1 MNLPVSYNSIW
12 SNKDYVRLLTAQ
24 VTSLVGTG
32 LSSVCLALLAY
43 ELAESDASMV
53 LSIAFGLKMIAYIG
67 LAPVFAFFSRR
78 WPKKQ
83 ALVVLDIVR
92 ACLFTALPFTD
103 QVWQVYVLM
112 FAINACS
119 AAFTPLFQATL
130 PTVLP
135 AREQYTKALSY
146 SRVAYDLEQVVS
158 PVLSAVLLTMMTFR
172 QLFWVDAFTFVFS
185 AALILMCF
193 IPYDSSKLAEKQRL
207 NISTLYKGISA
218 YLSVPSLRR
227 LWYAYLAAAA
237 ASAMV
242 IVNTV
247 VYVHDILHGGD
258 SETALALL
266 AVGAGSMLIAFLLP
280 KLIANQDPQRYHIHG
295 LCVICVAF
303 YLGTWLPSWLGF
315 IVVCFSL
322 GIGMSLIQTT
332 SGLII
337 NDASSGQDASQYFAA
352 HFSLTHFWWLLTYLF
367 AGISATYLGL
377 AGAYWVMLFIA
388 LISSAIYIY
397 QLLNSASS
405 KPIG

>member
-92 ACLFTALPFTD
+92 ACLFIALPFTD

-130 PTVLP
+130 PAVIP
-135 AREQYTKALSY
+135 DREQYTKALSY

-158 PVLSAVLLTMMTFR
+158 PVLSAVLLN
-172 QLFWVDAFTFVFS
+172 DDDFS
-185 AALILMCF
+185 
-193 IPYDSSKLAEKQRL
+193 
-207 NISTLYKGISA
+207 T
-218 YLSVPSLRR
+218 
-227 LWYAYLAAAA
+227 
-237 ASAMV
+237 
-242 IVNTV
+242 TV
-247 VYVHDILHGGD
+247 LGRCVYV
-258 SETALALL
+258 
-266 AVGAGSMLIAFLLP
+266 
-280 KLIANQDPQRYHIHG
+280 
-295 LCVICVAF
+295 
-303 YLGTWLPSWLGF
+303 
-315 IVVCFSL
+315 CFF
-322 GIGMSLIQTT
+322 
-332 SGLII
+332 
-337 NDASSGQDASQYFAA
+337 SSFDFNVFHS
-352 HFSLTHFWWLLTYLF
+352 
-367 AGISATYLGL
+367 I
-377 AGAYWVMLFIA
+377 
-388 LISSAIYIY
+388 
-397 QLLNSASS
+397 
-405 KPIG
+405 

>member
-92 ACLFTALPFTD
+92 ACLFIALPFTD

-130 PTVLP
+130 PAVLP
-135 AREQYTKALSY
+135 DREQYTKALSY

-172 QLFWVDAFTFVFS
+172 QLFWVDAFTFVLS
-185 AALILMCF
+185 ALLILMCC
-193 IPYDSSKLAEKQRL
+193 IPFELSKPSEKQRL
-207 NISTLYKGISA
+207 NVGSLYQGISA
-218 YLSVPSLRR
+218 YLAIPSLRC

-266 AVGAGSMLIAFLLP
+266 AVGLGSMMIAFLLP
-280 KLIANQDPQRYHIHG
+280 KLLSNKSPQRFHVHG
-295 LCVICVAF
+295 LWVICIAF
-303 YLGTWLPSWLGF
+303 YLGTWLPNWLGF

-322 GIGMSLIQTT
+322 GVGMSLIQTT

-337 NDASSGQDASQYFAA
+337 NNASSGQETSQYFAA

-367 AGISATYLGL
+367 AGVSATYLGL
-377 AGAYWVMLFIA
+377 AGAYWVMLLIA
-388 LISSAIYIY
+388 LISSAIYVY
-397 QLLNSASS
+397 QSIKIRRATPN
-405 KPIG
+405 